1 MKRFVIVMLA
11 AMALCA
17 SLGGCV
23 QPKPA
28 SPSIFFG
35 NCITPMG
42 PDPCD
47 SDMSICQVYE
57 NVITQKYATA
67 GACRTACNQA
77 FNQLSYQYMA
87 QDCGYM
93 FNRGSDLC
101 EQECLRQYPMGK

>member
-1 MKRFVIVMLA
+1 MARFTIVLLA
-11 AMALCA
+11 GLALCA

-23 QPKPA
+23 PPKPA
-28 SPSIFFG
+28 SPSMFYG

-57 NVITQKYATA
+57 NVITQKWATV

-77 FNQLSYQYMA
+77 FTQLSYQYPD

-93 FNRGSDLC
+93 FGRGCDLC
-101 EQECLRQYPMGK
+101 EQECLRQYPASK

>member
-1 MKRFVIVMLA
+1 MKRFVVALLA
-11 AMALCA
+11 ISALCV
-17 SLGGCV
+17 SLTGCV

-47 SDMSICQVYE
+47 SDMAICQVYE
-57 NVITQKYATA
+57 NVITQKYATV

-77 FNQLSYQYMA
+77 FNQLYYQYMD
-87 QDCGYM
+87 QDCNYM

-101 EQECLRQYPMGK
+101 DQECLRQYPTGK

>member
-1 MKRFVIVMLA
+1 MKRFALVLLA
-11 AMALCA
+11 GLALCA
-17 SLGGCV
+17 ALGGCV
-23 QPKPA
+23 PPKPA
-28 SPSIFFG
+28 SPSVFYG

-57 NVITQKYATA
+57 NVITRKYATA

-77 FNQLSYQYMA
+77 FNQLYYQYMA

-101 EQECLRQYPMGK
+101 EQECLRLYPASK

>member
-1 MKRFVIVMLA
+1 MKRACLVLLA
-11 AMALCA
+11 AAALCA
-17 SLGGCV
+17 TISGCV

-57 NVITQKYATA
+57 NVVTQKYATA
-67 GACRTACNQA
+67 GACRTACK
-77 FNQLSYQYMA
+77 QLRLPLSDQYA
-87 QDCGYM
+87 LRGCGYM
-93 FNRGSDLC
+93 VDRGEDLC
-101 EQECLRQYPMGK
+101 EQECLRQYPKAP